1 MKTIDAVLSIAIGEL
16 AALLMLAIGR
26 NIILPDAV
34 RQFMPWL
41 PLVFPLFTLIAMAA
55 GSLLGRYFHTAYQL
69 AKFALVGGLNFL
81 IDLGILNLLIFA
93 AGISSGFYAAVF
105 KALAFLAAMTSS
117 FIWNKFWTFG
127 SFEASRAGKQ
137 FVEFFIVSG
146 IGLLVNVGSFAILN
160 DALGAQ
166 APVVRA
172 LTGQA
177 GIDPKTWASVSAAGA
192 AMAGLFWNFIGYKFI
207 VFRRTGA

>member
-16 AALLMLAIGR
+16 AAILMLAIGR
-26 NIILPDAV
+26 NISLPDAV

-41 PLVFPLFTLIAMAA
+41 PLVFPLFTLAAMAA
-55 GSLLGRYFHTAYQL
+55 GAVLGRYFYIAYQL

-81 IDLGILNLLIFA
+81 IDLGILNLLIFTV
-93 AGISSGFYAAVF
+93 GISSGFYAAVF

-127 SFEASRAGKQ
+127 SLGTGEAGKQ
-137 FVEFFIVSG
+137 FMEFFIVSG
-146 IGLLVNVGSFAILN
+146 IGLLVNVGSFAVLN
-160 DALGAQ
+160 DFFGARN
-166 APVVRA
+166 PLVLA

-177 GIDPKTWASVSAAGA
+177 GIDLKTWASVSAAGA
-192 AMAGLFWNFIGYKFI
+192 AVVGLAWNFIGYKFI
-207 VFRRTGA
+207 VFRAKSA